1 MIRSMTGFGKAEQ
14 TFSEMIIRVE
24 IRSLN
29 GKQLD
34 INFKA
39 PPLLKPFEIE
49 IRNIL
54 KHKLHRGSLDVI
66 IQVMQN
72 GTARPMEIN
81 TELAVS
87 YYQSIN
93 QLASALS
100 LAQNDVLSALLKLP
114 DVVVPA
120 TDELSEAAWN
130 ALKNVLNEAA
140 DTLDQHRR
148 NEGKILEEDLLL
160 RVQQIERYQEAIEKI
175 APERKIKMRQRLEKT
190 LEEWM
195 NKEQIDQNRLEQEL
209 IFYIEKFDISEEQVR
224 LANHCRYFR
233 EILKE
238 SDLTKGK
245 KLNFILQEMGR
256 EINTT
261 GAKANDAGLQRYVVK
276 MKDELEKAKEQV
288 MNVL

>member
-14 TFSEMIIRVE
+14 TFSEMVIRVE

-39 PPLLKPFEIE
+39 PPLLKPYEIE

-54 KHKLHRGSLDVI
+54 KDQLHRGSLDVT

-72 GTARPMEIN
+72 GAARPMEIN
-81 TELAVS
+81 TDLAMS

-93 QLASALS
+93 QLASALA
-100 LAQNDVLSALLKLP
+100 LPQNDVISALLKLP

-120 TDELSEAAWN
+120 TDELSEAGWK
-130 ALKNVLNEAA
+130 ALKGILHDAA
-140 DTLDQHRR
+140 GALDLHRQ
-148 NEGKILEEDLLL
+148 NEGKILEADLLH
-160 RVQQIERYQEAIEKI
+160 RVQQIEGYQEAVKQIE
-175 APERKIKMRQRLEKT
+175 PERKNRMRQRLEKA

-233 EILKE
+233 EVLKE
-238 SDLTKGK
+238 SDHTKGK

-261 GAKANDAGLQRYVVK
+261 GAKANDAALQRYVVK